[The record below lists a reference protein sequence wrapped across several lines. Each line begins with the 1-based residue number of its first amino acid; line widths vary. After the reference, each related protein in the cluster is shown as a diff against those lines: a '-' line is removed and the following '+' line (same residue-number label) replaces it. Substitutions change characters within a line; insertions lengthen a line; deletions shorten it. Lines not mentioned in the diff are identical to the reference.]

1 MASPDALQTA
11 LQVATSAAQ
20 AATAALAEIRQSKS
34 TGLVSKP
41 KELELTGKPEEDRR
55 LWQDWKFAA
64 TQYLAVRDRYFVGNI
79 NEVIGKTQPVV
90 MATLTPDQKNRSEAL
105 YVFLSGLLKGRVLGI
120 LTNTRNGWRSSHHQ
134 GQPR

>member
-1 MASPDALQTA
+1 MSTLQPFSTQASNLVVARGRPYIATLQTCSAQASKRKEPNHAAAAWAVRHGSGAAWLIQWPVSPGSKAMASPDALQTA

-55 LWQDWKFAA
+55 LWQDWKFTA
-64 TQYLAVRDRYFVGNI
+64 TQYL
-79 NEVIGKTQPVV
+79 
-90 MATLTPDQKNRSEAL
+90 
-105 YVFLSGLLKGRVLGI
+105 
-120 LTNTRNGWRSSHHQ
+120 
-134 GQPR
+134 